1 MKLSPISMNY
11 SSEINQDETF
21 NQMKTYIKNLE
32 KKIASQQI
40 EIESLKSL
48 NFFLEKKKKNY
59 QHIYL

>member
-48 NFFLEKKKKNY
+48 NFT
-59 QHIYL
+59 